1 MLSVHD
7 LTRVYD
13 DTTVLDGVSFDVRPG
28 RMTGF
33 VGANGAGKTTTMRII
48 VGVLAATRGSVTW
61 DGSPVTVEQRRRIG
75 YMPEERGLY
84 PKMKVLDQLIFFG
97 RLHGQSSATAADR
110 ARGLLGR
117 LGLEERSGDVLEALS
132 LGNQQ
137 RVQIAAALMHEPDAL
152 VMDEPF
158 SGLDPLAV
166 DSMVSLLRDE
176 VSPEMPVLFSSHQ
189 LELVENLCDDL
200 VILSHGKLVAAGAV
214 ADLRGREADRF
225 RVVLGPGRRRGR
237 AARPAP
243 AHRPRRP
250 RVRSAR
256 GAARR
261 PTGEGARDHPVQR
274 ARRRVRPCRAP
285 ARPGLPGGSPMNS
298 PTTPTGTPVWRIVA
312 ETEISTRVRD
322 KTFIGATIFTLVFLV
337 GFFVVLSIIGGNE
350 DEYDVAITTSADAE
364 VLDAAQSTLRATGSS
379 WRRGHRRPRWTT
391 SRPPRPWCS
400 KATWTPRSSPSKVA
414 TSSSGTTGSIPPC
427 APR

>member
-117 LGLEERSGDVLEALS
+117 LGLEERTGDVLEALS

-225 RVVLGPGRRRGR
+225 RVVL
-237 AARPAP
+237 
-243 AHRPRRP
+243 
-250 RVRSAR
+250 AR
-256 GAARR
+256 GADA
-261 PTGEGARDHPVQR
+261 GVLRD
-274 ARRRVRPCRAP
+274 
-285 ARPGLPGGSPMNS
+285 LPQL
-298 PTTPTGTPVWRIVA
+298 T
-312 ETEISTRVRD
+312 
-322 KTFIGATIFTLVFLV
+322 
-337 GFFVVLSIIGGNE
+337 
-350 DEYDVAITTSADAE
+350 
-364 VLDAAQSTLRATGSS
+364 VLDAHGSEALVELRDGPPEKVLEIIQSSAPVAEFARVVRPLAQIYREAV
-379 WRRGHRRPRWTT
+379 R
-391 SRPPRPWCS
+391 
-400 KATWTPRSSPSKVA
+400 
-414 TSSSGTTGSIPPC
+414 
-427 APR
+427 